1 MRLTLRTLLAYLDDM
16 LDPAAAK
23 DIGQRVSENSG
34 AREQVERIREVLR
47 RRRIGAPEIAGPGSG
62 PDPNIVSEYLDNTL
76 SSEGVA
82 ELEKLCLES
91 DVHMAE
97 VAASHQ
103 ILTLVLGEPVEVTS
117 GLRERM
123 YALGH
128 IPDSKPNGNGAGVA
142 AAAASTGNGRVPP
155 PAVAPA
161 LRPQVPEYLKRSPW
175 GPRLMLGSVAAVI
188 IAWAIWI
195 MNDPSLHT
203 AGDRSLAVNDNKP
216 AVPVVA
222 DAAAPDATE
231 KPAPAVD
238 PIRPMPPNAVDLGTA
253 EPLPPMPA
261 APPAKVDES
270 SLASKTPAPGE
281 SSVKPMPAEMELPAP
296 PMPMKPPAEGGLPAP
311 PMPMPP
317 GPAVPMP
324 PEKVAP
330 AKPALPYASILYA
343 STEGVLLIRGE
354 ADWTVLPRRS
364 VIHAGDVI
372 ASPEPF
378 EGQLQIDNG
387 RVNVTLFGDTIV
399 EFRPSTDAVPFGLA
413 VHRGRVLMSR
423 TSIDADK
430 PVPFQLQ
437 VSNRM
442 LTMTLPEGNTT
453 LGIAVG
459 PPQPQGRL
467 EPGQTLVPLGGVIVS
482 RGTAQVQLGAGPS
495 FAIRADAGELDWV
508 SLFQGDKQ
516 GQLRALPAWMSP
528 EGIKITP
535 TQKQFAR
542 SFEKEFALDQGV
554 SQSIPAV
561 AKSDIARMSE
571 AAVHTLAL
579 TDNYRELVRALQ
591 SKHEESRRAAII
603 ALREWLA
610 ADPMREVLLNEEAAK
625 VFPDA
630 DVPYVAM
637 LLWGFSPAAARDPQI
652 SRQLIELMSHEDI
665 AIRELA
671 FFHVESMTGKTYSY
685 KPILPKGQRD
695 AAIGRWDE
703 HLKKVGALL
712 PTEK

>member
-16 LDPAAAK
+16 LDPATAK

-62 PDPNIVSEYLDNTL
+62 PDPNLVSEYLDNTL

-91 DVHMAE
+91 DVHLAE

-103 ILTLVLGEPVEVTS
+103 ILTLVLGEPVEVTT

-128 IPDSKPNGNGAGVA
+128 IPDAKPNGTAGA
-142 AAAASTGNGRVPP
+142 AAAASASGNGRVPQP
-155 PAVAPA
+155 VLGPAN
-161 LRPQVPEYLKRSPW
+161 RPQVPEYLKRSPW
-175 GPRLMLGSVAAVI
+175 GPRLMLASIAAVVI
-188 IAWAIWI
+188 GWAIWI

-203 AGDRSLAVNDNKP
+203 AGDRSVAVNDN
-216 AVPVVA
+216 
-222 DAAAPDATE
+222 AAAPQKIAAGGAE
-231 KPAPAVD
+231 KPAPDKAVI
-238 PIRPMPPNAVDLGTA
+238 PAPEVGQPAPPMAVELGTA
-253 EPLPPMPA
+253 EPMPSI
-261 APPAKVDES
+261 PAKVDDT
-270 SLASKTPAPGE
+270 SLASKGTPKSPLEA
-281 SSVKPMPAEMELPAP
+281 A
-296 PMPMKPPAEGGLPAP
+296 PMPMKPTPENSIPAPPEPRPPGPPAPMP
-311 PMPMPP
+311 PMPMEN
-317 GPAVPMP
+317 AV
-324 PEKVAP
+324 A
-330 AKPALPYASILYA
+330 AKPALPFPAVLYTSA
-343 STEGVLLIRGE
+343 DGVIIIRGD

-364 VIHAGDVI
+364 VIHAGDII
-372 ASPEPF
+372 ACPEPF
-378 EGQLQIDNG
+378 EGQLQVENG
-387 RVNVTLFGDTIV
+387 RLGITLFGDTIL
-399 EFRPSTDAVPFGLA
+399 EFRPPTDTTPLGLA
-413 VHRGRVLMSR
+413 LHRGRLLLTR
-423 TSIDADK
+423 TSIDDEKA
-430 PVPFQLQ
+430 VAFELY
-437 VSNRM
+437 VNGRM
-442 LTMTLPEGNTT
+442 LAATLPEGNTT
-453 LGIAVG
+453 VG
-459 PPQPQGRL
+459 VQVMPAQPQGRV
-467 EPGQTLVPLGGVIVS
+467 EPGMTLIPQGGVVVS
-482 RGTAQVQLGAGPS
+482 RGTLQMQLGGAPA
-495 FAIRADAGELDWV
+495 FALRADAGELEWPN
-508 SLFQGDKQ
+508 LFQGEKQ

-528 EGIKITP
+528 EGVKVTP

-542 SFEKEFALDQGV
+542 SFEKEFSLDQPV

-561 AKSDIARMSE
+561 AKSDIGRMSE

-579 TDNYRELVRALQ
+579 TDNFRELVRALQ

-610 ADPMREVLLNEEAAK
+610 ADPARETLLNEEAAK

-630 DVPYVAM
+630 DVPYVAT
-637 LLWGFSPAAARDPQI
+637 LLWGFTSAAARDPQV
-652 SRQLIELMSHEDI
+652 SRQLVELMSHEDI

-671 FFHVESMTGKTYSY
+671 FFHVEAMTGKTYSY

-703 HLKKVGALL
+703 HLRKVGALL